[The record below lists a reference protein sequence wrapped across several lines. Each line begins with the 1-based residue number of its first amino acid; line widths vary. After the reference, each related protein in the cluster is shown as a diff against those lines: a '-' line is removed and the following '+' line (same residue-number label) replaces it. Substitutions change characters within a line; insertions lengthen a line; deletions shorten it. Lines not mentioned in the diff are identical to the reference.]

1 MRLGGVG
8 KRAARRAAAGFLPA
22 IVAAFLRRCCLNAQP
37 CVSLRR
43 PRRARGIAISG
54 SALCAFA
61 PSVPCG
67 CTAAALQSRC
77 ARPARALLGFSYYPL
92 KRRRSAEGLE
102 AAGRCAFAWR
112 SAVVA
117 KDWVGGVALRSSVA
131 LRHSRCVLAPHLAA
145 AAALWQPPAAKEGQG
160 DCDFPLGP
168 PWILLYPLKRRRSAM
183 GLEAAGRCVLTQ
195 RSAAVAKGLCV
206 ALRSCVALRF
216 CSGVLAPHLA
226 AAAAAWQPPA
236 AKEG

>member
-1 MRLGGVG
+1 MRGDGGIYEDHIWEGMAAERRVLTRRSAAGANGVG
-8 KRAARRAAAGFLPA
+8 VALRSAVALRAVWRVLASLLAA
-22 IVAAFLRRCCLNAQP
+22 
-37 CVSLRR
+37 
-43 PRRARGIAISG
+43 
-54 SALCAFA
+54 
-61 PSVPCG
+61 
-67 CTAAALQSRC
+67 AAALWQP
-77 ARPARALLGFSYYPL
+77 PAAKEGQGDCDFPLGPPWILLYPL

-168 PWILLYPLKRRRSAM
+168 PWSLLLPL
-183 GLEAAGRCVLTQ
+183 ETPP
-195 RSAAVAKGLCV
+195 
-206 ALRSCVALRF
+206 LR
-216 CSGVLAPHLA
+216 
-226 AAAAAWQPPA
+226 
-236 AKEG
+236 

>member
-77 ARPARALLGFSYYPL
+77 ARPTRALLGFSFTPRNAAAPL
-92 KRRRSAEGLE
+92 RGWRRRGAAFWCRAPPCCKWLGCCSAFC
-102 AAGRCAFAWR
+102 RCVAAFAATSLR
-112 SAVVA
+112 RCRRREPPCGSLRRPRRDRGIASSPYSLLGFSSHPFVPPPLRYG
-117 KDWVGGVALRSSVA
+117 VGGGGAVRSYAALR
-131 LRHSRCVLAPHLAA
+131 R
-145 AAALWQPPAAKEGQG
+145 WG
-160 DCDFPLGP
+160 
-168 PWILLYPLKRRRSAM
+168 
-183 GLEAAGRCVLTQ
+183 
-195 RSAAVAKGLCV
+195 KG
-206 ALRSCVALRF
+206 F
-216 CSGVLAPHLA
+216 G
-226 AAAAAWQPPA
+226 
-236 AKEG
+236 G